1 MPQYNKADL
10 GRAAAQ
16 YGYVRDTFEKVL
28 RLKEILEH
36 FNTQEYLAE
45 HLMLKGG
52 TAINL
57 TVFNL
62 LRLSVDID
70 MDYTPND
77 SKDDMLESR
86 AQITDLIKEYM
97 KKEGYFL
104 SSASRFSHSLDA
116 FHYNYINA
124 GGNKDMIKLEI
135 NYSLRA
141 HIFESTYR
149 SILNNTF
156 KSDIRIRTVAP
167 LEIFAAK
174 GNALISRAAAR
185 DLYDWSNLIEHNLFT
200 DQKDLFRKCF
210 AFYITISAGKGQI
223 NRDFNPSA
231 IDLLDFTK
239 IRRDLFPVISR
250 KDNFQLEERKRQAKQ
265 YIADLMQLEEKE
277 IEYMTCSYKNELFI
291 EKYQYVNNEGIKRTA
306 IIKSKDLYT
315 NSFFKKMNILTKVAF
330 GVFGAAY
337 IICLIIFVIVLRR
350 KFYEPL
356 EKLNKAMELLAEGKR
371 KKPID
376 YSGPREFVDIC
387 DRFNVMVS
395 KLEDSENQRKKL
407 MNDKERMMADISH
420 DLKTPIT
427 SIQGYA
433 KALSDGIIPDGDKDK
448 YIKIIY
454 EKSKKLTDLINIFH
468 EYSKLEHP
476 DFNLTLEK
484 VDLSEYLRAYIALKY
499 EDIVESGFN
508 IEVDI
513 PEEEMEMKIDKIQ
526 LQRVFDNILGN
537 SIKHN
542 EKGTN
547 IYVSLEKKS
556 ASYEIIIA
564 DDGKGIPKEIA
575 SNIFEAFTVGDE
587 SRNSRQGSGLGLAIA
602 KTIVELHEGTIELV
616 LAPPKELSTEFKIT
630 LKKGPKL

>member
-1 MPQYNKADL
+1 MVIK
-10 GRAAAQ
+10 
-16 YGYVRDTFEKVL
+16 
-28 RLKEILEH
+28 LKKYRKE
-36 FNTQEYLAE
+36 NS
-45 HLMLKGG
+45 KGSIFSLL
-52 TAINL
+52 IN
-57 TVFNL
+57 
-62 LRLSVDID
+62 
-70 MDYTPND
+70 
-77 SKDDMLESR
+77 
-86 AQITDLIKEYM
+86 
-97 KKEGYFL
+97 
-104 SSASRFSHSLDA
+104 
-116 FHYNYINA
+116 NYILFTVIIIISA
-124 GGNKDMIKLEI
+124 IVI
-135 NYSLRA
+135 SCVSNY
-141 HIFESTYR
+141 F
-149 SILNNTF
+149 ILNNNYAYLGLTEKYQNYLKEEKF
-156 KSDIRIRTVAP
+156 NKLNLKVITGEEGTI
-167 LEIFAAK
+167 EILDE
-174 GNALISRAAAR
+174 N
-185 DLYDWSNLIEHNLFT
+185 YNLIYSLGNDINIQGYNEDEVNAIPDYIKNGTYLNVYDYYSESGEIYKLIISEAYYNDELENELETNGKWFKVLDKNL
-200 DQKDLFRKCF
+200 
-210 AFYITISAGKGQI
+210 
-223 NRDFNPSA
+223 N
-231 IDLLDFTK
+231 
-239 IRRDLFPVISR
+239 VI
-250 KDNFQLEERKRQAKQ
+250 LESENAP
-265 YIADLMQLEEKE
+265 ADKNHYSEKE
-277 IEYMTCSYKNELFI
+277 IEYMTYPYKNELFI

-387 DRFNVMVS
+387 DRFNVMIS

-433 KALSDGIIPDGDKDK
+433 KALSDGIIPEGDKDK

-476 DFNLTLEK
+476 DFTLTFEK

-499 EDIVESGFN
+499 EDIVENGFD

-513 PEEEMEMKIDKIQ
+513 PEEEVEVKIDKVQ
-526 LQRVFDNILGN
+526 LQRLFDNILGN

-547 IYVSLEKKS
+547 IYVSLEERGDVC
-556 ASYEIIIA
+556 EIIIA
-564 DDGKGIPKEIA
+564 DDGKGVPKEIA
-575 SNIFEAFTVGDE
+575 DNIFEAFTVGDE
-587 SRNSRQGSGLGLAIA
+587 SRNSKQGSGLGLAIA
-602 KTIVELHEGTIELV
+602 KAIVDLHGGTIELEPEP
-616 LAPPKELSTEFKIT
+616 LNEFSTEFKII
-630 LKKGPKL
+630 LKKNPKL

>member
-1 MPQYNKADL
+1 MKKYRKENSKGSIFSLLINNYILFTVIIIISAIVISGVSNYFILSNNYAYLGLTEKYQNYLKEEKFNKLNLKVITGEEGTIEILDENYNLIYAL
-10 GRAAAQ
+10 GNDINIQ
-16 YGYVRDTFEKVL
+16 GYNEDEVNAIPDYIKNGTYLNVYDYYSESGEIYKLIISEAYYNDELENELETNGKWFKVL
-28 RLKEILEH
+28 DKNLNVILESE
-36 FNTQEYLAE
+36 NAPAD
-45 HLMLKGG
+45 K
-52 TAINL
+52 N
-57 TVFNL
+57 
-62 LRLSVDID
+62 
-70 MDYTPND
+70 
-77 SKDDMLESR
+77 
-86 AQITDLIKEYM
+86 
-97 KKEGYFL
+97 
-104 SSASRFSHSLDA
+104 
-116 FHYNYINA
+116 HY
-124 GGNKDMIKLEI
+124 
-135 NYSLRA
+135 S
-141 HIFESTYR
+141 
-149 SILNNTF
+149 
-156 KSDIRIRTVAP
+156 
-167 LEIFAAK
+167 
-174 GNALISRAAAR
+174 
-185 DLYDWSNLIEHNLFT
+185 
-200 DQKDLFRKCF
+200 
-210 AFYITISAGKGQI
+210 
-223 NRDFNPSA
+223 
-231 IDLLDFTK
+231 
-239 IRRDLFPVISR
+239 
-250 KDNFQLEERKRQAKQ
+250 
-265 YIADLMQLEEKE
+265 EKE
-277 IEYMTCSYKNELFI
+277 IEYMTYPYKNELFI

-356 EKLNKAMELLAEGKR
+356 EKLNKAMELLADGER
-371 KKPID
+371 KKTID

-556 ASYEIIIA
+556 DSYEIIIA

>member
-1 MPQYNKADL
+1 MKKSKKENSKGSIFSLLINNYILFTVIIIISAIVISCVSNYFIFSNNYAYLGLTEKYQNYLKEEKFNKLNLKVITGEEGTIEILDENYNLIYAL
-10 GRAAAQ
+10 GNDINIQ
-16 YGYVRDTFEKVL
+16 GYNEDEVNAIPDYIKNGTYLNVYDYYSESGEIYKLIISEAYYNDELENELETNGNWFKVL
-28 RLKEILEH
+28 DKNLNVILESD
-36 FNTQEYLAE
+36 NAPAD
-45 HLMLKGG
+45 K
-52 TAINL
+52 N
-57 TVFNL
+57 
-62 LRLSVDID
+62 
-70 MDYTPND
+70 
-77 SKDDMLESR
+77 
-86 AQITDLIKEYM
+86 
-97 KKEGYFL
+97 
-104 SSASRFSHSLDA
+104 
-116 FHYNYINA
+116 HY
-124 GGNKDMIKLEI
+124 
-135 NYSLRA
+135 S
-141 HIFESTYR
+141 
-149 SILNNTF
+149 
-156 KSDIRIRTVAP
+156 
-167 LEIFAAK
+167 
-174 GNALISRAAAR
+174 
-185 DLYDWSNLIEHNLFT
+185 
-200 DQKDLFRKCF
+200 
-210 AFYITISAGKGQI
+210 
-223 NRDFNPSA
+223 
-231 IDLLDFTK
+231 
-239 IRRDLFPVISR
+239 
-250 KDNFQLEERKRQAKQ
+250 
-265 YIADLMQLEEKE
+265 EKE
-277 IEYMTCSYKNELFI
+277 IEYMTYPYKNELFI
-291 EKYQYVNNEGIKRTA
+291 EKYQYVNNEGINRTA
-306 IIKSKDLYT
+306 IIKYKDLYT